1 MRSGDTVIYRSNAD
15 IYDMIVLKYGD
26 KILKAWSLKEVLL
39 NYLAP
44 MFKYEELPESIPEE
58 FIERFHMLNGDIAVW
73 KLDDPNAVNYKD
85 ELIVSC
91 CGYADQP
98 DVYGRGSRIIATTL
112 SGYCK
117 ENLKDGESC
126 IVIHNNS
133 MYTSDMAIICYF
145 TDMLTEMFTSLKT
158 NIIYSRLKPIFKVTD
173 DKEAAAVRE
182 AFTKI
187 KDDSEPIQ
195 ITSNNVLA
203 EALAEAGAGAAETIK
218 VLDITDVK
226 NADKLQY
233 IVKCIDD
240 AFRWFFSMIGQAI
253 QGNGK
258 LAQQTVDEVQG
269 TTSMSFILP
278 NDRLKMRRKGWEK
291 VNALFGTNVS
301 VDFSDAWKTESIK
314 YKKEADIDENGE
326 LEELMEEP
334 GEEPETQPE
343 EQPEEQPEK
352 EPEEGE
358 KKDEKSDSD

>member
-1 MRSGDTVIYRSNAD
+1 MNNGDTITYRSNAD

-26 KILKAWSLKEVLL
+26 KVLKAWSLKDVLI

-44 MFKYEELPESIPEE
+44 MFKYEELPDSIPEE
-58 FIERFHMLNGDIAVW
+58 FIERFHILNGDIAVW
-73 KLDDPNAVNYKD
+73 KLDDPNAFRYKD

-91 CGYADQP
+91 CGYADKP
-98 DVYGRGSRIIATTL
+98 DAYGIGARVIASTL
-112 SGYCK
+112 SGYVK
-117 ENLKDGESC
+117 EDLKEGESC
-126 IVIHNNS
+126 VVIHNNS
-133 MYTSDMAIICYF
+133 LYTSDMPIICYF
-145 TDMLTEMFTSLKT
+145 TDMFTEMLTSLKT
-158 NIIYSRLKPIFKVTD
+158 NIIYSRLKPVFKVSD
-173 DKEAAAVRE
+173 EKERAAVLE

-195 ITSNNVLA
+195 ITSSNVLA
-203 EALAEAGAGAAETIK
+203 EALAEAGANPTDTIK

-278 NDRLKMRRKGWEK
+278 NDRLKMRRKGWDK
-291 VNALFGTNVS
+291 VNKLFGTNVT

-326 LEELMEEP
+326 LEEL
-334 GEEPETQPE
+334 GEQPETEPETQPE
-343 EQPEEQPEK
+343 EEPEK
-352 EPEEGE
+352 GAEENEEVSG
-358 KKDEKSDSD
+358 D

>member
-1 MRSGDTVIYRSNAD
+1 MNNGDTITYRSNAN
-15 IYDMIVLKYGD
+15 IYDMLVLKYGD
-26 KILKAWSLKEVLL
+26 KVLKAWSLKDVLI

-44 MFKYEELPESIPEE
+44 MFKYEELPDSIPEE
-58 FIERFHMLNGDIAVW
+58 FIERFHILNGDIAVW
-73 KLDDPNAVNYKD
+73 KLDDPNAFRYKD

-91 CGYADQP
+91 CGYADKP
-98 DVYGRGSRIIATTL
+98 DVYGIGERVIATTL
-112 SGYCK
+112 SGYVK
-117 ENLKDGESC
+117 EDLKEGESC

-133 MYTSDMAIICYF
+133 LYTSDMAIICYF
-145 TDMLTEMFTSLKT
+145 TDMFTEMFTSLKT
-158 NIIYSRLKPIFKVTD
+158 NIIYSRLKPIFKVSD
-173 DKEAAAVRE
+173 EIERAAVLE

-195 ITSNNVLA
+195 ITSSNVLA
-203 EALAEAGAGAAETIK
+203 EALAEAGANPIDTIK

-278 NDRLKMRRKGWEK
+278 NDRLKMRRKGWDK
-291 VNALFGTNVS
+291 VNKLFGTNVS

-326 LEELMEEP
+326 LEELT
-334 GEEPETQPE
+334 EEPETQPE
-343 EQPEEQPEK
+343 TEPETEPEK
-352 EPEEGE
+352 GAEENE
-358 KKDEKSDSD
+358 EVSRD

>member
-1 MRSGDTVIYRSNAD
+1 MNTGDTITYRSNAD

-26 KILKAWSLKEVLL
+26 KILKAWSLKDVLL

-44 MFKYEELPESIPEE
+44 MFTYAELPDSIPEE

-73 KLDDPNAVNYKD
+73 KLDDPQAVKYKD

-98 DVYGRGSRIIATTL
+98 DAYGRGSRVIATTL
-112 SGYCK
+112 SGYAK
-117 ENLKDGESC
+117 KDLKDGESC
-126 IVIHNNS
+126 VVIHNNS

-158 NIIYSRLKPIFKVTD
+158 NIIYSRLKPVFKVSD
-173 DKEAAAVRE
+173 DKEATAVKE

-187 KDDSEPIQ
+187 KNDSEPIQ
-195 ITSNNVLA
+195 ITSSNVLA
-203 EALAEAGAGAAETIK
+203 DALAEAGAGAETIK

-233 IVKCIDD
+233 IVKAIDD

-278 NDRLKMRRKGWEK
+278 NDRLKMRRKGWDK
-291 VNALFGTNVS
+291 VNKLFGTSVT

-326 LEELMEEP
+326 LEELT
-334 GEEPETQPE
+334 EEPETQPE
-343 EQPEEQPEK
+343 TEPEK
-352 EPEEGE
+352 GAEENEEVSG
-358 KKDEKSDSD
+358 D

>member
-1 MRSGDTVIYRSNAD
+1 MNNGDTITYRSNAD
-15 IYDMIVLKYGD
+15 IYDMIVLRYGD
-26 KILKAWSLKEVLL
+26 KVLKAWSLKDILI

-44 MFKYEELPESIPEE
+44 MFKYEELPDSIPEE
-58 FIERFHMLNGDIAVW
+58 FIERFHILNGDIAVW
-73 KLDDPNAVNYKD
+73 KLDDKNSFRYKD

-91 CGYADQP
+91 CGYANKP
-98 DVYGRGSRIIATTL
+98 DAYGIGEHVIATTL
-112 SGYCK
+112 SGYVK
-117 ENLKDGESC
+117 NDLVDGESC
-126 IVIHNNS
+126 VVIHNNS
-133 MYTSDMAIICYF
+133 IYTSDMSIICYF

-158 NIIYSRLKPIFKVTD
+158 NIIYSRLKPIFKVSD
-173 DKEAAAVRE
+173 DKEAAAVKE

-203 EALAEAGAGAAETIK
+203 EALAEAGAGNAETIK

-240 AFRWFFSMIGQAI
+240 AFRWFFAMIGQAI

-258 LAQQTVDEVQG
+258 LAQQSVEEVQG

-326 LEELMEEP
+326 IEELMEEP
-334 GEEPETQPE
+334 GEEPGTEPETE
-343 EQPEEQPEK
+343 PEK
-352 EPEEGE
+352 EAEEGE
-358 KKDEKSDSD
+358 KEDEETRGD

>member
-1 MRSGDTVIYRSNAD
+1 MQTGDTVTARSNAE
-15 IYDMIVLKYGD
+15 IYDYILLKYGG
-26 KILKAWSLKEVLL
+26 KTLKAWSLKDVLM

-44 MFKYEELPESIPEE
+44 MFTYGELPDSIPEE
-58 FIERFHMLNGDIAVW
+58 FIERFHILNGDIAAW
-73 KLDDPNAVNYKD
+73 KLDDPNAFRYKD

-91 CGYADQP
+91 CGYADKP
-98 DVYGRGSRIIATTL
+98 DVYGIGERVIATTL
-112 SGYCK
+112 SGYVK
-117 ENLKDGESC
+117 EDLEEGKNC
-126 IVIHNNS
+126 VVIHNNS

-145 TDMLTEMFTSLKT
+145 TDMFTEMLTSLKT
-158 NIIYSRLKPIFKVTD
+158 NIIYSRLKPIFKVSTD
-173 DKEAAAVRE
+173 TERAAVE
-182 AFTKI
+182 DAFKKI
-187 KDDSEPIQ
+187 KDDLEPIQ
-195 ITSNNVLA
+195 VTSRNVLA
-203 EALAEAGAGAAETIK
+203 EELADGAETIK

-278 NDRLKMRRKGWEK
+278 NDRLKMRRKGWDK
-291 VNALFGTNVS
+291 VNKLFGTNVT

-326 LEELMEEP
+326 LEEL
-334 GEEPETQPE
+334 GEQQETEPETQPE
-343 EQPEEQPEK
+343 EEPEK
-352 EPEEGE
+352 GAEENEEVSG
-358 KKDEKSDSD
+358 D

>member
-1 MRSGDTVIYRSNAD
+1 MNNGDTIVYRSNAD
-15 IYDMIVLKYGD
+15 IYDMIVLKYGN
-26 KILKAWSLKEVLL
+26 KVLKAWSLKDVLI

-44 MFKYEELPESIPEE
+44 MFKYDGLPDSIPEE
-58 FIERFHMLNGDIAVW
+58 FIERFHILNGDIAVW
-73 KLDDPNAVNYKD
+73 KLDDKNAFRYKD

-91 CGYADQP
+91 CGYADKP
-98 DVYGRGSRIIATTL
+98 DVYGIGERVIATTL
-112 SGYCK
+112 SGYVK
-117 ENLKDGESC
+117 EDLKEGESC
-126 IVIHNNS
+126 AVIHNNS
-133 MYTSDMAIICYF
+133 LYTSDMAIICYF
-145 TDMLTEMFTSLKT
+145 TDMFTEMFTSLKT
-158 NIIYSRLKPIFKVTD
+158 NIIYSRLKPVFKVSD
-173 DKEAAAVRE
+173 EKERAAVLE

-195 ITSNNVLA
+195 ITSSNVLA
-203 EALAEAGAGAAETIK
+203 EALAEAGANSTDTIK

-278 NDRLKMRRKGWEK
+278 NDRLKMRRKGWDK
-291 VNALFGTNVS
+291 ANALFGTNVT

-326 LEELMEEP
+326 IEELTEEP
-334 GEEPETQPE
+334 ETEPETQPE
-343 EQPEEQPEK
+343 EEPEK
-352 EPEEGE
+352 GAEENE
-358 KKDEKSDSD
+358 EVSSD

>member
-1 MRSGDTVIYRSNAD
+1 
-15 IYDMIVLKYGD
+15 
-26 KILKAWSLKEVLL
+26 
-39 NYLAP
+39 
-44 MFKYEELPESIPEE
+44 
-58 FIERFHMLNGDIAVW
+58 
-73 KLDDPNAVNYKD
+73 
-85 ELIVSC
+85 
-91 CGYADQP
+91 
-98 DVYGRGSRIIATTL
+98 
-112 SGYCK
+112 
-117 ENLKDGESC
+117 
-126 IVIHNNS
+126 

-158 NIIYSRLKPIFKVTD
+158 NIIYSRLKPVFKVSD
-173 DKEAAAVRE
+173 DKEAAAVVE
-182 AFTKI
+182 AFRKI

-240 AFRWFFSMIGQAI
+240 AFRWFFAMIGQAI

-258 LAQQTVDEVQG
+258 LAQQSVEEVQG

-291 VNALFGTNVS
+291 ANALFGTNVS

-326 LEELMEEP
+326 IEELMEEP
-334 GEEPETQPE
+334 ETEPETE
-343 EQPEEQPEK
+343 PEK
-352 EPEEGE
+352 EAEEGE
-358 KKDEKSDSD
+358 KEDEDTRGD

>member
-1 MRSGDTVIYRSNAD
+1 MNNGDTITYRSNAD

-26 KILKAWSLKEVLL
+26 KVLKAWSLKDVLI
-39 NYLAP
+39 NYMAP
-44 MFKYEELPESIPEE
+44 MFKYEELPDSIPEE
-58 FIERFHMLNGDIAVW
+58 FIERFHILNGDIAVW
-73 KLDDPNAVNYKD
+73 KLDDPNAFRYKD

-91 CGYADQP
+91 CGYADKP
-98 DVYGRGSRIIATTL
+98 DVYGIGERVIATTL
-112 SGYCK
+112 SGYVK
-117 ENLKDGESC
+117 EDLKEGVDC
-126 IVIHNNS
+126 VVIHNNS
-133 MYTSDMAIICYF
+133 LYTSDMPIICYF
-145 TDMLTEMFTSLKT
+145 TDMFTEMLTSLKT
-158 NIIYSRLKPIFKVTD
+158 NIIYSRLKPVFKVSD
-173 DKEAAAVRE
+173 EKERAAVLE

-195 ITSNNVLA
+195 ITSSNVLA
-203 EALAEAGAGAAETIK
+203 EALAEAGANPTDTIK

-291 VNALFGTNVS
+291 ANKLFGTNVT

-326 LEELMEEP
+326 LEELTEEP
-334 GEEPETQPE
+334 ETEPETQPE
-343 EQPEEQPEK
+343 EEPEK
-352 EPEEGE
+352 GAEENE
-358 KKDEKSDSD
+358 EVSSD

>member
-1 MRSGDTVIYRSNAD
+1 MNNGDTITYRSNAD

-26 KILKAWSLKEVLL
+26 KILKAWSLKDVLL

-44 MFKYEELPESIPEE
+44 MFTYNELPESIPEE
-58 FIERFHMLNGDIAVW
+58 FIERFHILNGDIAVW
-73 KLDDPNAVNYKD
+73 KLDDPNAFRYKD

-91 CGYADQP
+91 CGYADKP
-98 DVYGRGSRIIATTL
+98 DAYGIGERVIASTL
-112 SGYCK
+112 SGYVK
-117 ENLKDGESC
+117 EDLKEGESC

-133 MYTSDMAIICYF
+133 LYTSDMPIICYF

-158 NIIYSRLKPIFKVTD
+158 NIIYSRLKPVFKVSD
-173 DKEAAAVRE
+173 DKEAAAVKE

-187 KDDSEPIQ
+187 KNDSEPIQ
-195 ITSNNVLA
+195 ITSSNILA
-203 EALAEAGAGAAETIK
+203 DALAEAGANAAETIK

-233 IVKCIDD
+233 IVKAIDD

-291 VNALFGTNVS
+291 ANELFGTNVT

-326 LEELMEEP
+326 LDELEDQPET
-334 GEEPETQPE
+334 EPETQPE
-343 EQPEEQPEK
+343 EEPEK
-352 EPEEGE
+352 GTKDNEEVRG
-358 KKDEKSDSD
+358 D

>member
-1 MRSGDTVIYRSNAD
+1 MNNGDTITYRSNAD

-26 KILKAWSLKEVLL
+26 KVLKAWSLKDVLI

-44 MFKYEELPESIPEE
+44 MFKYEELPDSIPEE
-58 FIERFHMLNGDIAVW
+58 FIERFHILNGDIAVW
-73 KLDDPNAVNYKD
+73 KLDDPNAFRYKD

-91 CGYADQP
+91 CGYADKP
-98 DVYGRGSRIIATTL
+98 DVYGIGERIIATTL
-112 SGYCK
+112 SGYVKKDLK
-117 ENLKDGESC
+117 EGESC
-126 IVIHNNS
+126 VVIHNNS
-133 MYTSDMAIICYF
+133 LYTSDMAIICYF
-145 TDMLTEMFTSLKT
+145 TDMFTEMFTSLKT
-158 NIIYSRLKPIFKVTD
+158 NIIYSRLKPVFKVSD
-173 DKEAAAVRE
+173 DKERAAVLE

-187 KDDSEPIQ
+187 KNDSEPIQ
-195 ITSNNVLA
+195 ITSSNVLA
-203 EALAEAGAGAAETIK
+203 EALAEAGANPTDTIK

-291 VNALFGTNVS
+291 ANKLFGTNVT

-326 LEELMEEP
+326 LEELTEEP
-334 GEEPETQPE
+334 ETEPETQPE
-343 EQPEEQPEK
+343 EEPEK
-352 EPEEGE
+352 GAEENEEVSG
-358 KKDEKSDSD
+358 D

>member
-1 MRSGDTVIYRSNAD
+1 MRNGDTITYRSNAD
-15 IYDMIVLKYGD
+15 IYDMIVLRYGD
-26 KILKAWSLKEVLL
+26 KVLKAWSLKDVLI

-58 FIERFHMLNGDIAVW
+58 FIERFHILNGDIAAW
-73 KLDDPNAVNYKD
+73 KLDDPNAFRYKD

-91 CGYADQP
+91 CGYADKP
-98 DVYGRGSRIIATTL
+98 DAYGIGERVIATTL
-112 SGYCK
+112 SGYVKDDLK
-117 ENLKDGESC
+117 EGESC
-126 IVIHNNS
+126 VVIHNNS
-133 MYTSDMAIICYF
+133 LYTSDMAIICYF

-158 NIIYSRLKPIFKVTD
+158 NVIYSRLKPIFKVSD
-173 DKEAAAVRE
+173 DKEAAAVKE

-203 EALAEAGAGAAETIK
+203 EALAEAGAGNAETIK

-240 AFRWFFSMIGQAI
+240 AFRWFFAMIGQAI

-258 LAQQTVDEVQG
+258 LAQQSVEEVQG

-291 VNALFGTNVS
+291 VNALFGTNVT

-326 LEELMEEP
+326 IEELMEEP
-334 GEEPETQPE
+334 GAEPETV
-343 EQPEEQPEK
+343 PEK
-352 EPEEGE
+352 EAEEGE
-358 KKDEKSDSD
+358 KEDEETRGD

>member
-1 MRSGDTVIYRSNAD
+1 MNNGDTITYRSNAD

-26 KILKAWSLKEVLL
+26 KVLKAWSLKDVLI

-44 MFKYEELPESIPEE
+44 MFKYEELPDSIPEE
-58 FIERFHMLNGDIAVW
+58 FIERFHILNGDIAVW
-73 KLDDPNAVNYKD
+73 KLDDPNAFRYKD

-91 CGYADQP
+91 CGYADKP
-98 DVYGRGSRIIATTL
+98 DVYGIGERVIATTL
-112 SGYCK
+112 SGYVK
-117 ENLKDGESC
+117 EDLKEGESC

-133 MYTSDMAIICYF
+133 LYTSDMPIICYF
-145 TDMLTEMFTSLKT
+145 TDMFTEMLTSLKT
-158 NIIYSRLKPIFKVTD
+158 NIIYSRLKPVFKVSD
-173 DKEAAAVRE
+173 EKERAAVLE

-195 ITSNNVLA
+195 ITSTNVLA
-203 EALAEAGAGAAETIK
+203 EALAEAGANPTDTIK

-291 VNALFGTNVS
+291 ANKLFGTNVT

-326 LEELMEEP
+326 LEELTEEP
-334 GEEPETQPE
+334 ETEPETQPE
-343 EQPEEQPEK
+343 EEPEK
-352 EPEEGE
+352 GAEENEEVSG
-358 KKDEKSDSD
+358 D

>member
-1 MRSGDTVIYRSNAD
+1 MRSGDTVVYRSNAD
-15 IYDMIVLKYGD
+15 IYDMIVLRYGD
-26 KILKAWSLKEVLL
+26 KVLKAWSLKDILI

-44 MFKYEELPESIPEE
+44 MFKYEELPDSIPEE
-58 FIERFHMLNGDIAVW
+58 FIERFHILNGDIAVW
-73 KLDDPNAVNYKD
+73 KLDDPNAFRYKD

-91 CGYADQP
+91 CGYANKP
-98 DVYGRGSRIIATTL
+98 DAYGIGEHVIATTL
-112 SGYCK
+112 SGYVK
-117 ENLKDGESC
+117 NDLVDGENC
-126 IVIHNNS
+126 VVIHNNS
-133 MYTSDMAIICYF
+133 IYTSDMSIICYF

-158 NIIYSRLKPIFKVTD
+158 NIIYSRLKPIFKVSD
-173 DKEAAAVRE
+173 DKEAAAVKE

-203 EALAEAGAGAAETIK
+203 EALAEAGAGNAETIK

-240 AFRWFFSMIGQAI
+240 AFRWFFAMIGQAI

-258 LAQQTVDEVQG
+258 LAQQSVEEVQG
-269 TTSMSFILP
+269 ATSMSFILP

-326 LEELMEEP
+326 IEELMEEP
-334 GEEPETQPE
+334 GEEPGTEPETE
-343 EQPEEQPEK
+343 PEK
-352 EPEEGE
+352 EAEEGE
-358 KKDEKSDSD
+358 KEDEETRGD

>member
-1 MRSGDTVIYRSNAD
+1 MNNGDTITYRSNAD

-26 KILKAWSLKEVLL
+26 KILKAWSLKDVLI

-44 MFKYEELPESIPEE
+44 MFKYEELPDSIPEE
-58 FIERFHMLNGDIAVW
+58 FIERFHILNGDIAVW
-73 KLDDPNAVNYKD
+73 KLDDPNAFRYKD

-91 CGYADQP
+91 CGYADKP
-98 DVYGRGSRIIATTL
+98 DVYGIGERVIATTL
-112 SGYCK
+112 SGYVK
-117 ENLKDGESC
+117 EDLKEGESC

-133 MYTSDMAIICYF
+133 LYTSDMPIICYF
-145 TDMLTEMFTSLKT
+145 TDMFTEMLTSLKT
-158 NIIYSRLKPIFKVTD
+158 NIIYSRLKPVFKVSD
-173 DKEAAAVRE
+173 EKERAAVLE

-195 ITSNNVLA
+195 ITSSNVLA
-203 EALAEAGAGAAETIK
+203 DALAEAGANAAETIK

-291 VNALFGTNVS
+291 ANKLFGTNVS

-326 LEELMEEP
+326 LEELDAEP
-334 GEEPETQPE
+334 KTEPETEPETQPE
-343 EQPEEQPEK
+343 EEPEK
-352 EPEEGE
+352 GAEENE
-358 KKDEKSDSD
+358 EVSSD

>member
-1 MRSGDTVIYRSNAD
+1 MNNGDTITYRSNAD
-15 IYDMIVLKYGD
+15 IYDMVVLKYGD
-26 KILKAWSLKEVLL
+26 KILKAWSLKDVLI
-39 NYLAP
+39 NYMAP
-44 MFKYEELPESIPEE
+44 MFKYEELPDSIPEE
-58 FIERFHMLNGDIAVW
+58 FIERFHILNGDIAVW
-73 KLDDPNAVNYKD
+73 KLDDPNAFRYKD

-91 CGYADQP
+91 CGYADKP
-98 DVYGRGSRIIATTL
+98 DAYGIGARVIATTL
-112 SGYCK
+112 SGYVK
-117 ENLKDGESC
+117 EDLKEGESC
-126 IVIHNNS
+126 VVIHNNS
-133 MYTSDMAIICYF
+133 LYTSDMPIICYF
-145 TDMLTEMFTSLKT
+145 TDMFTEMLTSLKT
-158 NIIYSRLKPIFKVTD
+158 NIIYSRLKPVFKVSD
-173 DKEAAAVRE
+173 EKERAAVLE

-195 ITSNNVLA
+195 ITSTNVLA
-203 EALAEAGAGAAETIK
+203 EALAEAGANPTDTIK

-291 VNALFGTNVS
+291 ANKLFGTNVT

-326 LEELMEEP
+326 LEELTGEP
-334 GEEPETQPE
+334 ETEPETQPE
-343 EQPEEQPEK
+343 EEPEK
-352 EPEEGE
+352 GAEENE
-358 KKDEKSDSD
+358 EVSSD

>member
-1 MRSGDTVIYRSNAD
+1 MNNGDTITYRSNAD

-26 KILKAWSLKEVLL
+26 KVLKAWSLKDVLI

-44 MFKYEELPESIPEE
+44 MFKYEELPDSIPEE
-58 FIERFHMLNGDIAVW
+58 FIERFHILKGDIAVW
-73 KLDDPNAVNYKD
+73 KLDDPNAFRYKD

-91 CGYADQP
+91 CGYADKP
-98 DVYGRGSRIIATTL
+98 DAYGIGERVIATTL
-112 SGYCK
+112 SGYVK
-117 ENLKDGESC
+117 EDLKEGESC
-126 IVIHNNS
+126 VVIHNNS
-133 MYTSDMAIICYF
+133 LYTSDMAIICYF
-145 TDMLTEMFTSLKT
+145 TDMFTEMFTSLKT
-158 NIIYSRLKPIFKVTD
+158 NIIYSRLKPVFKVSD
-173 DKEAAAVRE
+173 EKERAAVLE

-195 ITSNNVLA
+195 ITSSNVLA
-203 EALAEAGAGAAETIK
+203 EALAEAGANPTDTIK

-278 NDRLKMRRKGWEK
+278 NDRLKMRRKGWDK
-291 VNALFGTNVS
+291 VNKLFGTNVT

-326 LEELMEEP
+326 LEELTD
-334 GEEPETQPE
+334 EPETEPE
-343 EQPEEQPEK
+343 TEPEK
-352 EPEEGE
+352 GAEENEEVSG
-358 KKDEKSDSD
+358 D

>member
-1 MRSGDTVIYRSNAD
+1 MNNGDTITYRSNAD

-26 KILKAWSLKEVLL
+26 KVLKAWSLKDVLI

-44 MFKYEELPESIPEE
+44 MFKYEELPDSIPEE
-58 FIERFHMLNGDIAVW
+58 FIERFHILNGDIAVW
-73 KLDDPNAVNYKD
+73 KLDDPNAFRYKD

-91 CGYADQP
+91 CGYADKP
-98 DVYGRGSRIIATTL
+98 DAYGIGARVIASTL
-112 SGYCK
+112 SGYVK
-117 ENLKDGESC
+117 EDLKEGESC
-126 IVIHNNS
+126 VVIHNNS
-133 MYTSDMAIICYF
+133 LYTSDMPIICYF
-145 TDMLTEMFTSLKT
+145 TDMFTEMLTSLKT
-158 NIIYSRLKPIFKVTD
+158 NIIYSRLKPVFKVSD
-173 DKEAAAVRE
+173 EKERAAVLE

-195 ITSNNVLA
+195 ITSSNVLA
-203 EALAEAGAGAAETIK
+203 EALAEAGANPTDTIK

-278 NDRLKMRRKGWEK
+278 NDRLKMRRKGWDK
-291 VNALFGTNVS
+291 VNKLFGTSVT

-326 LEELMEEP
+326 LEELT
-334 GEEPETQPE
+334 EEPETEPEAQPE
-343 EQPEEQPEK
+343 EEPEK
-352 EPEEGE
+352 GAEENE
-358 KKDEKSDSD
+358 EVSSN

>member
-1 MRSGDTVIYRSNAD
+1 MNNGDTITYRSNAD

-26 KILKAWSLKEVLL
+26 KVLKAWSLKDVLI

-44 MFKYEELPESIPEE
+44 MFKYEELPDSIPEE
-58 FIERFHMLNGDIAVW
+58 FIERFHILNGDIAVW
-73 KLDDPNAVNYKD
+73 KLDDPNAFRYKD

-91 CGYADQP
+91 CGYADKP
-98 DVYGRGSRIIATTL
+98 DAYGIGARVIASTL
-112 SGYCK
+112 SGYVK
-117 ENLKDGESC
+117 EDLKEGESC
-126 IVIHNNS
+126 VVIHNNS
-133 MYTSDMAIICYF
+133 LYTSDMPIICYF
-145 TDMLTEMFTSLKT
+145 TDMFTEMLTSLKT
-158 NIIYSRLKPIFKVTD
+158 NIIYSRLKPVFKVSD
-173 DKEAAAVRE
+173 EKERAAVLE

-195 ITSNNVLA
+195 ITSSNVLA
-203 EALAEAGAGAAETIK
+203 EALAEAGANPTDTIK

-291 VNALFGTNVS
+291 ANKLFGTNVT

-326 LEELMEEP
+326 LEEME
-334 GEEPETQPE
+334 EEPETEPEAQPE
-343 EQPEEQPEK
+343 EEPEK
-352 EPEEGE
+352 GAEENE
-358 KKDEKSDSD
+358 EVSSN

>member
-1 MRSGDTVIYRSNAD
+1 MNNGDTITYRSNAD
-15 IYDMIVLKYGD
+15 IYDMIVLRYGD
-26 KILKAWSLKEVLL
+26 KVLKAWSLKDVLI

-44 MFKYEELPESIPEE
+44 MFKYEGLPDSIPEE
-58 FIERFHMLNGDIAVW
+58 FIERFHILNGDIAVW
-73 KLDDPNAVNYKD
+73 KLDDKNAFRYKD

-91 CGYADQP
+91 CGYANKP
-98 DVYGRGSRIIATTL
+98 DAYGIGEHVIATTL
-112 SGYCK
+112 SGYVK
-117 ENLKDGESC
+117 NDLVDGENC
-126 IVIHNNS
+126 VVIHNNS
-133 MYTSDMAIICYF
+133 IYTSDMSIICYF

-158 NIIYSRLKPIFKVTD
+158 NIIYSRLKPIFKVSD
-173 DKEAAAVRE
+173 DKEAAAVKE

-195 ITSNNVLA
+195 ITSNNVLV
-203 EALAEAGAGAAETIK
+203 EALAEAGAGNAETIK

-240 AFRWFFSMIGQAI
+240 VFRWFFAMIGQAI

-258 LAQQTVDEVQG
+258 LAQQSVEEVQG

-326 LEELMEEP
+326 IEELMEEP
-334 GEEPETQPE
+334 GEEPETEPE
-343 EQPEEQPEK
+343 TEPEK
-352 EPEEGE
+352 EAEEGE
-358 KKDEKSDSD
+358 KEDEETRGD

>member
-1 MRSGDTVIYRSNAD
+1 MNNGDTITYRSNAD

-26 KILKAWSLKEVLL
+26 KILKAWSLKDVLI
-39 NYLAP
+39 NYMAP
-44 MFKYEELPESIPEE
+44 MFKYEELPDSIPEE
-58 FIERFHMLNGDIAVW
+58 FIERFHILNGDIAVW
-73 KLDDPNAVNYKD
+73 KLDDPNAFRYKD

-91 CGYADQP
+91 CGYADKP
-98 DVYGRGSRIIATTL
+98 DAYGIGARVIATTL
-112 SGYCK
+112 SGYVK
-117 ENLKDGESC
+117 EDLKEGESC
-126 IVIHNNS
+126 VVIHNNS
-133 MYTSDMAIICYF
+133 LYTSDMPIICYF
-145 TDMLTEMFTSLKT
+145 TDMFTEMFTSLKT
-158 NIIYSRLKPIFKVTD
+158 NIIYSRLKPVFKVSD
-173 DKEAAAVRE
+173 EKERAAVLE

-195 ITSNNVLA
+195 ITSSNVLA
-203 EALAEAGAGAAETIK
+203 EALAEAGANPTDTIK

-291 VNALFGTNVS
+291 VNRLFGTNVT

-326 LEELMEEP
+326 LEELT
-334 GEEPETQPE
+334 EEPETQPE
-343 EQPEEQPEK
+343 EEPEK
-352 EPEEGE
+352 GAKENE
-358 KKDEKSDSD
+358 KVSGD

>member
-1 MRSGDTVIYRSNAD
+1 MNNGDTITYRSNAD

-26 KILKAWSLKEVLL
+26 KVLKAWSLKDVLI

-44 MFKYEELPESIPEE
+44 MFKYEGLPESIPEE
-58 FIERFHMLNGDIAVW
+58 FIERFHILNGDIAVW
-73 KLDDPNAVNYKD
+73 KLDDPNAFRYKD

-91 CGYADQP
+91 CGYADKP
-98 DVYGRGSRIIATTL
+98 DAYGIGERVIATTL
-112 SGYCK
+112 SGYVK
-117 ENLKDGESC
+117 EDLKEGESC
-126 IVIHNNS
+126 VVIHNNS
-133 MYTSDMAIICYF
+133 LYTSDMPIICYF
-145 TDMLTEMFTSLKT
+145 TDMFTEMFTSLKT
-158 NIIYSRLKPIFKVTD
+158 NIIYSRLKPVFKVSN
-173 DKEAAAVRE
+173 EQERAAVVE

-187 KDDSEPIQ
+187 KNDSEPIQ
-195 ITSNNVLA
+195 ITSTNVLA
-203 EALAEAGAGAAETIK
+203 EALAEAGANPTDTIK

-240 AFRWFFSMIGQAI
+240 AFRWFFSMIGHAI

-278 NDRLKMRRKGWEK
+278 NDRLKMRRKGWDK
-291 VNALFGTNVS
+291 VNKLFGTNVT
-301 VDFSDAWKTESIK
+301 VDFSDAWKIESIK

-334 GEEPETQPE
+334 ETEPETQPE
-343 EQPEEQPEK
+343 EEPEK
-352 EPEEGE
+352 GAEENEEVSG
-358 KKDEKSDSD
+358 D

>member
-1 MRSGDTVIYRSNAD
+1 MNNGDTITYRSNAD

-26 KILKAWSLKEVLL
+26 KILKAWSLKDVLI

-44 MFKYEELPESIPEE
+44 MFKYEGLPNSIPEE
-58 FIERFHMLNGDIAVW
+58 FIERFHILNGDIAVW
-73 KLDDPNAVNYKD
+73 KLDDPNAFRYKD

-91 CGYADQP
+91 CGYADKP
-98 DVYGRGSRIIATTL
+98 DVYGIGERVIATTL
-112 SGYCK
+112 SGYVK
-117 ENLKDGESC
+117 EDLKEGESC

-133 MYTSDMAIICYF
+133 LYTSDMTIICYF
-145 TDMLTEMFTSLKT
+145 TDMFTEMFTSLKT
-158 NIIYSRLKPIFKVTD
+158 NIIYSRLKPVFKVTD
-173 DKEAAAVRE
+173 DKEAAAVKE

-195 ITSNNVLA
+195 ITSSNVLA
-203 EALAEAGAGAAETIK
+203 EALAEAGANAAETIK

-278 NDRLKMRRKGWEK
+278 NDRLKMRRKGWDK
-291 VNALFGTNVS
+291 ANKLFSTNVT

-326 LEELMEEP
+326 LEELGDQPET
-334 GEEPETQPE
+334 EPETQPE
-343 EQPEEQPEK
+343 K
-352 EPEEGE
+352 EPEKGAEENEEVSGN
-358 KKDEKSDSD
+358 

>member
-1 MRSGDTVIYRSNAD
+1 MNNGDTITYRSNAD

-26 KILKAWSLKEVLL
+26 KVLKAWSLKDVLI

-44 MFKYEELPESIPEE
+44 MFAYGELPDSIPEE
-58 FIERFHMLNGDIAVW
+58 FIERFHILNGDIAAW
-73 KLDDPNAVNYKD
+73 KLDDPNAFRYKD

-91 CGYADQP
+91 CGYADKP
-98 DVYGRGSRIIATTL
+98 DAYGIGARVIATTL
-112 SGYCK
+112 SGYVK
-117 ENLKDGESC
+117 EDLKEGENC
-126 IVIHNNS
+126 VVIHNNS
-133 MYTSDMAIICYF
+133 LYTSDMPVICYF
-145 TDMLTEMFTSLKT
+145 TDMFTEMLTSLKT
-158 NIIYSRLKPIFKVTD
+158 NIIYSRLKPVFKVSD
-173 DKEAAAVRE
+173 EKERAAVLE

-195 ITSNNVLA
+195 ITSSNVLA
-203 EALAEAGAGAAETIK
+203 EALAEAGANPTDTIK

-278 NDRLKMRRKGWEK
+278 NDRLKMRRKGWDK
-291 VNALFGTNVS
+291 VNKLFGTNVT

-334 GEEPETQPE
+334 ETEPETQPE
-343 EQPEEQPEK
+343 EEPEK
-352 EPEEGE
+352 GAEENEEVSG
-358 KKDEKSDSD
+358 D

>member
-1 MRSGDTVIYRSNAD
+1 MNRGDTITYRSNAD
-15 IYDMIVLKYGD
+15 IYNMIVLKYGD
-26 KILKAWSLKEVLL
+26 KILKAWSLKDVLL

-44 MFKYEELPESIPEE
+44 MFKYDELPDSIPEE

-73 KLDDPNAVNYKD
+73 KLDDPDAVKYKD

-91 CGYADQP
+91 CGYADKP
-98 DVYGRGSRIIATTL
+98 DVYGIGSRVIASTL
-112 SGYCK
+112 SGYVK
-117 ENLKDGESC
+117 EDMEDGKDC
-126 IVIHNNS
+126 VVIHNNS

-158 NIIYSRLKPIFKVTD
+158 NIIYSRLKPVFKVSD
-173 DKEAAAVRE
+173 DKEAAAVTE
-182 AFTKI
+182 AFKN
-187 KDDSEPIQ
+187 KNHDSEPIQ
-195 ITSNNVLA
+195 ITSTNVLA
-203 EALAEAGAGAAETIK
+203 DALAEAGAGVETIK

-233 IVKCIDD
+233 IVKAIDD

-291 VNALFGTNVS
+291 ANELFGTNVT

-314 YKKEADIDENGE
+314 YKKEADIDENGKLEE
-326 LEELMEEP
+326 LEEQPET
-334 GEEPETQPE
+334 EPETQPE
-343 EQPEEQPEK
+343 EEPEK
-352 EPEEGE
+352 GAEENE
-358 KKDEKSDSD
+358 EVSED

>member
-1 MRSGDTVIYRSNAD
+1 MNNGDTITYRSNAD

-26 KILKAWSLKEVLL
+26 KVLKAWSLKDVLI
-39 NYLAP
+39 NYMAP
-44 MFKYEELPESIPEE
+44 MFKYEELPDSIPEE
-58 FIERFHMLNGDIAVW
+58 FIERFHILNGDIAVW
-73 KLDDPNAVNYKD
+73 KLDDPNAFRYKD

-91 CGYADQP
+91 CGYADKP
-98 DVYGRGSRIIATTL
+98 DVYGIGERVIATTL
-112 SGYCK
+112 SGYVK
-117 ENLKDGESC
+117 EDLKEGESC
-126 IVIHNNS
+126 VVIHNNS
-133 MYTSDMAIICYF
+133 LYTSDMPIICYF
-145 TDMLTEMFTSLKT
+145 TDMFTEMLTSLKT
-158 NIIYSRLKPIFKVTD
+158 NIIYSRLKPVFKVSD
-173 DKEAAAVRE
+173 EKERAAVLE

-195 ITSNNVLA
+195 ITSSNVLA
-203 EALAEAGAGAAETIK
+203 DALAEAGANAAETIK

-278 NDRLKMRRKGWEK
+278 NDRLKMRRKGWDK
-291 VNALFGTNVS
+291 VNKLFGTNVS

-326 LEELMEEP
+326 LEELTEEP
-334 GEEPETQPE
+334 ETEPETQPE
-343 EQPEEQPEK
+343 EEPEK
-352 EPEEGE
+352 GAEENE
-358 KKDEKSDSD
+358 EVSSD

>member
-1 MRSGDTVIYRSNAD
+1 MNNGDTIVYRSNAD
-15 IYDMIVLKYGD
+15 IYDMIVLKYGN
-26 KILKAWSLKEVLL
+26 KVLKAWSLKDVLI

-44 MFKYEELPESIPEE
+44 MFKYDGLPDSIPEE
-58 FIERFHMLNGDIAVW
+58 FIERFHILNGDIAVW
-73 KLDDPNAVNYKD
+73 KLDDKNAFRYKD

-91 CGYADQP
+91 CGYADKP
-98 DVYGRGSRIIATTL
+98 DVYGIGERVIATTL
-112 SGYCK
+112 SGYVK
-117 ENLKDGESC
+117 EDLKEGESC
-126 IVIHNNS
+126 AVIHNNS
-133 MYTSDMAIICYF
+133 LYTSDMAIICYF
-145 TDMLTEMFTSLKT
+145 TDMFTEMFTSLKT
-158 NIIYSRLKPIFKVTD
+158 NIIYSRLKPVFKVSD
-173 DKEAAAVRE
+173 EKERAAVLE

-195 ITSNNVLA
+195 ITSTNVLA
-203 EALAEAGAGAAETIK
+203 EALAEAGANATDTIK

-278 NDRLKMRRKGWEK
+278 NDRLKMRRKGWDK
-291 VNALFGTNVS
+291 ANALFGINVT

-326 LEELMEEP
+326 IEELTEEQ
-334 GEEPETQPE
+334 ETEPETQPE
-343 EQPEEQPEK
+343 EEPEK
-352 EPEEGE
+352 GAEENE
-358 KKDEKSDSD
+358 EVSSD

>member
-1 MRSGDTVIYRSNAD
+1 MNNGDTITYRSNAD
-15 IYDMIVLKYGD
+15 IYDMLVLKYGD
-26 KILKAWSLKEVLL
+26 KVLKAWSLKDVLI
-39 NYLAP
+39 NFLAP
-44 MFKYEELPESIPEE
+44 MFKYEELPDSIPEE
-58 FIERFHMLNGDIAVW
+58 FIERFHILNGDIAVW
-73 KLDDPNAVNYKD
+73 KLDDPNAFRYKD

-91 CGYADQP
+91 CGYADKP
-98 DVYGRGSRIIATTL
+98 DAYGIGERVIATTL
-112 SGYCK
+112 SGYAKNDLK
-117 ENLKDGESC
+117 EGESC
-126 IVIHNNS
+126 VVIHNNS
-133 MYTSDMAIICYF
+133 LYTSDMAIICYF
-145 TDMLTEMFTSLKT
+145 TDMFTEMFTSLKT
-158 NIIYSRLKPIFKVTD
+158 NIIYSRLKPVFKVSD
-173 DKEAAAVRE
+173 EKERAAVLE

-195 ITSNNVLA
+195 ITSSNVLA
-203 EALAEAGAGAAETIK
+203 EALAEAGANPTDTIK

-291 VNALFGTNVS
+291 VNKLFGTNVT

-326 LEELMEEP
+326 LEELTEEP
-334 GEEPETQPE
+334 ETEPETQPE
-343 EQPEEQPEK
+343 K
-352 EPEEGE
+352 EPEKGAEENEEVSG
-358 KKDEKSDSD
+358 D

>member
-1 MRSGDTVIYRSNAD
+1 MNNGDTITYRSNAD

-26 KILKAWSLKEVLL
+26 KVLKAWSLKDVLI

-44 MFKYEELPESIPEE
+44 MFKYEELPDSIPEE
-58 FIERFHMLNGDIAVW
+58 FIERFHILNGDIAVW
-73 KLDDPNAVNYKD
+73 KLDDPNAFRYKD

-91 CGYADQP
+91 CGYADKP
-98 DVYGRGSRIIATTL
+98 DVYGIGERVIATTL
-112 SGYCK
+112 SGYVK
-117 ENLKDGESC
+117 EDLKEGESC

-133 MYTSDMAIICYF
+133 LYTSDMPIICYF
-145 TDMLTEMFTSLKT
+145 TDMFTEMLTSLKT
-158 NIIYSRLKPIFKVTD
+158 NIIYSRLKPVFKVSD
-173 DKEAAAVRE
+173 EKERAAVLE

-195 ITSNNVLA
+195 ITSTNVLA
-203 EALAEAGAGAAETIK
+203 EALAEAGANPTDTIK

-278 NDRLKMRRKGWEK
+278 NDRLKMRRKGWDK
-291 VNALFGTNVS
+291 ANKLFGTNVT

-326 LEELMEEP
+326 LEELTEEP
-334 GEEPETQPE
+334 ETEPETQPE
-343 EQPEEQPEK
+343 EEPEK
-352 EPEEGE
+352 GAEENE
-358 KKDEKSDSD
+358 EVSSN

>member
-1 MRSGDTVIYRSNAD
+1 MNNGDTITYRSNAD

-26 KILKAWSLKEVLL
+26 KILKAWSLKDVLI
-39 NYLAP
+39 NYMAP
-44 MFKYEELPESIPEE
+44 MFKYEELPDSIPEE
-58 FIERFHMLNGDIAVW
+58 FIERFHILNGDIAVW
-73 KLDDPNAVNYKD
+73 KLDDPNAFRYKD

-91 CGYADQP
+91 CGYADKP
-98 DVYGRGSRIIATTL
+98 DAYGIGARVIASTL
-112 SGYCK
+112 SGYVK
-117 ENLKDGESC
+117 EDLKEGESC
-126 IVIHNNS
+126 VVIHNNS
-133 MYTSDMAIICYF
+133 LYTSDMPIICYF
-145 TDMLTEMFTSLKT
+145 TDMFTEMFTSLKT
-158 NIIYSRLKPIFKVTD
+158 NIIYSRLKPVFKVSD
-173 DKEAAAVRE
+173 EKERAAVLE

-195 ITSNNVLA
+195 ITSSNVLA
-203 EALAEAGAGAAETIK
+203 EALAEVGANPTDTIK

-278 NDRLKMRRKGWEK
+278 NDRLKMRRKGWDK
-291 VNALFGTNVS
+291 ANKLFGTNVT

-326 LEELMEEP
+326 LEELTEEP
-334 GEEPETQPE
+334 ETEPETQPE
-343 EQPEEQPEK
+343 EEPEK
-352 EPEEGE
+352 GAEENE
-358 KKDEKSDSD
+358 EVSSD

>member
-1 MRSGDTVIYRSNAD
+1 
-15 IYDMIVLKYGD
+15 MIVLKYGD
-26 KILKAWSLKEVLL
+26 KVLKAWSLKDVLI
-39 NYLAP
+39 NYMAP
-44 MFKYEELPESIPEE
+44 MFKYEGLPESIPEE
-58 FIERFHMLNGDIAVW
+58 FIERFHILNGDIAVW
-73 KLDDPNAVNYKD
+73 KLDDPNAFRYKD

-91 CGYADQP
+91 CGYADKP
-98 DVYGRGSRIIATTL
+98 DVYGIGERVIATTL
-112 SGYCK
+112 SGYVKNDLK
-117 ENLKDGESC
+117 EGESC
-126 IVIHNNS
+126 VVIHNNS
-133 MYTSDMAIICYF
+133 LYTSDMPIICYF
-145 TDMLTEMFTSLKT
+145 TDMFTEMLTSLKT
-158 NIIYSRLKPIFKVTD
+158 NIIYSRLKPIFKVSD
-173 DKEAAAVRE
+173 DKERAAVLE

-195 ITSNNVLA
+195 ITSSNVLA
-203 EALAEAGAGAAETIK
+203 EALAEAGANPADTIK

-291 VNALFGTNVS
+291 ASKLFGTSVT

-326 LEELMEEP
+326 LEELT
-334 GEEPETQPE
+334 EEPETQPE
-343 EQPEEQPEK
+343 EEPEK
-352 EPEEGE
+352 GANENEEVSG
-358 KKDEKSDSD
+358 D

>member
-1 MRSGDTVIYRSNAD
+1 MNNGDTITYRSNAD

-26 KILKAWSLKEVLL
+26 KVLKAWSLKDVLI

-44 MFKYEELPESIPEE
+44 MFKYEELPDSIPEE
-58 FIERFHMLNGDIAVW
+58 FIERFHILNGDIAVW
-73 KLDDPNAVNYKD
+73 KLDDPNAFRYKD

-91 CGYADQP
+91 CGYADKP
-98 DVYGRGSRIIATTL
+98 DVYGIGERVIATTL
-112 SGYCK
+112 SGYVK
-117 ENLKDGESC
+117 EDLKEGESC

-133 MYTSDMAIICYF
+133 LYTSDMSIICYF
-145 TDMLTEMFTSLKT
+145 TDMFTEMLTSLKT
-158 NIIYSRLKPIFKVTD
+158 NIIYSRLKPVFKVSD
-173 DKEAAAVRE
+173 DKEAAAVKE

-195 ITSNNVLA
+195 ITSSNVLA
-203 EALAEAGAGAAETIK
+203 EALAEAGANAAETIK

-240 AFRWFFSMIGQAI
+240 AFRWFFSMIGHAI

-278 NDRLKMRRKGWEK
+278 NDRLKMRRKGWDK
-291 VNALFGTNVS
+291 ANKLFGTNVT

-326 LEELMEEP
+326 LEELEDQPET
-334 GEEPETQPE
+334 EPETQPE
-343 EQPEEQPEK
+343 EEPEK
-352 EPEEGE
+352 GAKENEEVG
-358 KKDEKSDSD
+358 SD

>member
-1 MRSGDTVIYRSNAD
+1 MNNGDTITYRSNAD

-26 KILKAWSLKEVLL
+26 KVLKAWNLKDVLI

-44 MFKYEELPESIPEE
+44 MFKYDGLPDSIPEE
-58 FIERFHMLNGDIAVW
+58 FIERFHILNGDIAVW
-73 KLDDPNAVNYKD
+73 KLDDPNTFRYKD

-91 CGYADQP
+91 CGYADKP
-98 DVYGRGSRIIATTL
+98 DVYGIGERVIATTL
-112 SGYCK
+112 SGYVK
-117 ENLKDGESC
+117 EDLKEGESC
-126 IVIHNNS
+126 VVIHNNS
-133 MYTSDMAIICYF
+133 LYTSDMSIICYF
-145 TDMLTEMFTSLKT
+145 TDMFTEMFTSLKT
-158 NIIYSRLKPIFKVTD
+158 NIIYSRLKPVFKVSD
-173 DKEAAAVRE
+173 EKERAAVLE

-195 ITSNNVLA
+195 ITSSNVLA
-203 EALAEAGAGAAETIK
+203 EALAEAGANPTDTIK

-291 VNALFGTNVS
+291 ANKLFGTNVS

-326 LEELMEEP
+326 LEELTEEP
-334 GEEPETQPE
+334 ETEPETQPE
-343 EQPEEQPEK
+343 EEPEK
-352 EPEEGE
+352 GAEENE
-358 KKDEKSDSD
+358 EVSSD

>member
-1 MRSGDTVIYRSNAD
+1 M
-15 IYDMIVLKYGD
+15 
-26 KILKAWSLKEVLL
+26 
-39 NYLAP
+39 
-44 MFKYEELPESIPEE
+44 
-58 FIERFHMLNGDIAVW
+58 
-73 KLDDPNAVNYKD
+73 
-85 ELIVSC
+85 
-91 CGYADQP
+91 
-98 DVYGRGSRIIATTL
+98 
-112 SGYCK
+112 
-117 ENLKDGESC
+117 
-126 IVIHNNS
+126 
-133 MYTSDMAIICYF
+133 
-145 TDMLTEMFTSLKT
+145 
-158 NIIYSRLKPIFKVTD
+158 D
-173 DKEAAAVRE
+173 DKEAAAVKE

-203 EALAEAGAGAAETIK
+203 EALAEAGAGNAETIK

-240 AFRWFFSMIGQAI
+240 AFRWFFAMIGQAI

-258 LAQQTVDEVQG
+258 LAQQSVEEVQG

-291 VNALFGTNVS
+291 VNALFGTSVS

-334 GEEPETQPE
+334 GAEPETEPE
-343 EQPEEQPEK
+343 TEPEK
-352 EPEEGE
+352 EAEEGDKE
-358 KKDEKSDSD
+358 DEETRGD

>member
-1 MRSGDTVIYRSNAD
+1 MNNGDTITYRSNAD

-26 KILKAWSLKEVLL
+26 KVLKAWSLKDVLI

-44 MFKYEELPESIPEE
+44 MFKYEGLPESIPEE
-58 FIERFHMLNGDIAVW
+58 FIERFHILNGDIAVW
-73 KLDDPNAVNYKD
+73 KLDDPNAFRYKD

-91 CGYADQP
+91 CGYADKP
-98 DVYGRGSRIIATTL
+98 DVYGIGERVIATTL
-112 SGYCK
+112 SGYVK
-117 ENLKDGESC
+117 EDLKEGESC
-126 IVIHNNS
+126 VVIHNNS
-133 MYTSDMAIICYF
+133 LYTSDMAIICYF
-145 TDMLTEMFTSLKT
+145 TDMFTEMFTSLKT
-158 NIIYSRLKPIFKVTD
+158 NIIYSRLKPVFKVSDET
-173 DKEAAAVRE
+173 ERAAVIE

-187 KDDSEPIQ
+187 KNDSEPIQ
-195 ITSNNVLA
+195 ITSKNVLA
-203 EALAEAGAGAAETIK
+203 DALAEAGANPSDTIK

-278 NDRLKMRRKGWEK
+278 NDRLKMRRKGWDK
-291 VNALFGTNVS
+291 VNKLFGTNVT

-326 LEELMEEP
+326 LEELDEEP
-334 GEEPETQPE
+334 NSQPETQPE
-343 EQPEEQPEK
+343 EEPEK
-352 EPEEGE
+352 GAEENEEVSG
-358 KKDEKSDSD
+358 D